1 MLLTSGTRLRRYEVT
16 ATLGAGGM
24 GEVYLARDVELD
36 RTVALKVLPQG
47 DDEGSEERI
56 RRFLQEARAA
66 ITLNHPNVAHIYD
79 VGEENGVRFMAMEY
93 VEGETL
99 RARMVREPLS
109 LDAALEI
116 ATQVA
121 NALGS
126 AHGAGI
132 IHRDVKPEN
141 VMLRPDGYVKVLD
154 FGLAKLTVHGA
165 TRDETTMVVHTAPGI
180 VMGTMYYMSPEQLRG
195 DDVDARTDV
204 FSLGVMLYEM
214 VSGHRPF
221 EASSASGIIAAIL
234 TDQPPPLHEDVPPAV
249 RAIVTQALAKDRNER
264 FANAREM
271 AAALKRA
278 HTDTHRIHSG
288 DVPTEAISAHE
299 RRVAIAAMPTES
311 IGVAP
316 RRRVPVA
323 KIAIAAAVLV
333 AVVIGAWFANRAR
346 IVREARAVLPKIEQL
361 AEQRRYFEAYD
372 LAKSVQPHLRGEER
386 LVRVLEKITAPISV
400 KSSPAGAQVWVERV
414 TADGETSNRVAI
426 GATPLQNHPLA
437 YGDYVLTI
445 EKNGFAPSSRTI
457 MLTPIRGE
465 GMWIPPPPVRIE
477 RSLVETSAAPARM
490 VLVSGGPYR
499 LVSWLRPT
507 TRIVALAPFFIDQ
520 FEVSNAEFARFV
532 DGGGYQRSELWKH
545 PFVKDGRNLTFDEA
559 MRELRDTTGLNA
571 PRAWAQQKYPSGREN
586 DPVTGVTWYEAA
598 AYAEFTDKSLP
609 TIYEW
614 EKAARDG
621 TSSPFG
627 LTFPWG
633 VAPAGVDASQRANF
647 RGNGPMP
654 VHSLRGGMSPYGAY
668 HMAGN
673 VEEWCAN
680 AIDDGRSTAGAKYE
694 SVSYEFGTLGTF
706 PPFYSSPRLGFRC
719 VKHLGASGDQGGAAF
734 RRTQDVAKLPRNP
747 ESKYREFLKFYEYP
761 PAPLNARVV
770 KRTVGPA
777 WIVEKIAYAGAGGQT
792 VEAVLF
798 LPKNHR
804 PPYQVV
810 HYLPPHDVA
819 GGRRTFEASIESTLA
834 PFIRS
839 GRAVFGVML
848 PGYIGRE
855 FPGGMEPSEGSE
867 EFAELTVNN
876 IVDERRGLDY
886 LLTRPDVDAS
896 RVAFYGQS
904 SGAHVGVLLA
914 GVEHRYRSVLLV
926 GAGLIGEDTTVLP
939 RVSRINFVP
948 YLDTPLLMVH
958 GRWDEIHPLRT
969 EAEPLFELASEPKRL
984 TVYDG
989 SHVPSLEV
997 AIPTFTAWWDETL
1010 GPVQR

>member
-1 MLLTSGTRLRRYEVT
+1 MLLTPGTRLRRYEVT
-16 ATLGAGGM
+16 ASIGAGGM

-36 RTVALKVLPQG
+36 RTVALKVLPRTG
-47 DDEGSEERI
+47 DEDDEERI

-79 VGEENGVRFMAMEY
+79 VGEEGGIRFMAMEY

-99 RARMVREPLS
+99 RARMMREPLS

-121 NALGS
+121 SALGS
-126 AHGAGI
+126 AHAAGI

-154 FGLAKLTVHGA
+154 FGLAKLTVRGA

-180 VMGTMYYMSPEQLRG
+180 VMGTMHYMSPEQLRG
-195 DDVDARTDV
+195 DDVDARADV
-204 FSLGVMLYEM
+204 FSLGVLLYEM
-214 VSGHRPF
+214 VGGRRPF

-234 TDQPPPLHEDVPPAV
+234 TEPPPPLHEGIPAEV
-249 RAIVTQALAKDRNER
+249 RAIVTKALAKNRNER

-278 HTDTHRIHSG
+278 HTVTHRIHSG
-288 DVPTEAISAHE
+288 DVPTEAISIAH
-299 RRVAIAAMPTES
+299 
-311 IGVAP
+311 
-316 RRRVPVA
+316 RRRIPVA
-323 KIAIAAAVLV
+323 RIAVAAAVLV
-333 AVVIGAWFANRAR
+333 AVVLGAWFVNRAR
-346 IVREARAVLPKIEQL
+346 TIREVRAVLPKVEQL
-361 AEQRRYFEAYD
+361 AEQGRYFEAYD
-372 LAKSVQPHLRGEER
+372 LAMSVRPHLRGEER
-386 LVRVLEKITAPISV
+386 LVRVLQKITAPISV
-400 KSSPAGAQVWVERV
+400 KSSPAGAQVWAERV
-414 TADGETSNRVAI
+414 TAEGETSNRLAI
-426 GATPLQNHPLA
+426 GTTPLQNHSLA
-437 YGDYVLTI
+437 YGDYVVTI
-445 EKNGFAPSSRTI
+445 EKGGFAPSSRSIT
-457 MLTPIRGE
+457 LTPIRGD
-465 GMWIPPPPVRIE
+465 GMWIPPRPVSFE

-490 VLVSGGPYR
+490 VLVPGGPYR
-499 LVSWLRPT
+499 LVASLRPT
-507 TRIVALAPFFIDQ
+507 TKIAALTPYFIDQ

-532 DGGGYQRSELWKH
+532 DGGGYQRPELWKH
-545 PFVKDGRNLTFDEA
+545 PFVKDGRTLTFDEA
-559 MRELRDTTGLNA
+559 MHELRDTTGLNA

-598 AYAEFTDKSLP
+598 AYAELAGKALP

-614 EKAARDG
+614 EKASRDG
-621 TSSPFG
+621 NSSPFG
-627 LTFPWG
+627 MTFPWG
-633 VAPAGVDASQRANF
+633 MVPPGVDASRRANF

-680 AIDDGRSTAGAKYE
+680 AIDEGRATAGAKYE
-694 SVSYEFGTLGTF
+694 SVSYEFGGPGTF
-706 PPFYSSPRLGFRC
+706 PPFYSSPALGFRC
-719 VKHLGASGDQGGAAF
+719 VKRLGASGDQGGGAL
-734 RRTQDVAKLPRNP
+734 RRTQEVAKLRRTP
-747 ESKYREFLKFYEYP
+747 EPQYREFLKFYEYP

-770 KRTVGPA
+770 KRTAGPA
-777 WIVEKIAYAGAGGQT
+777 WIVERIAYAGAGGQT

-819 GGRRTFEASIESTLA
+819 GGVRTFEASIEATLA

-855 FPGGMEPSEGSE
+855 FPGGVAPSEESE
-867 EFAELTVNN
+867 EFAELAVNN
-876 IVDERRGLDY
+876 IIDERRGLDY
-886 LLTRPDVDAS
+886 LLTRPDVDPS

-904 SGAHVGVLLA
+904 SGAHVGLILA

-926 GAGLIGEDTTVLP
+926 GVGMIEEDTKVVP

-958 GRWDEIHPLRT
+958 GRWDENHPLRT
-969 EAEPLFELASEPKRL
+969 EAEPLFELAPEPKRMI
-984 TVYDG
+984 VFDG
-989 SHVPSLEV
+989 SHIPPLQVS
-997 AIPTFTAWWDETL
+997 IPTFTAWWDETL
-1010 GPVQR
+1010 GPVKR

>member
-1 MLLTSGTRLRRYEVT
+1 MTADPLMLISPGTRLRRYEVT
-16 ATLGAGGM
+16 ASIGAGGM

-47 DDEGSEERI
+47 DDAGSEERI

-79 VGEENGVRFMAMEY
+79 VGEENGVRFMAREY

-99 RARMVREPLS
+99 RSRMVRDPLS

-116 ATQVA
+116 ATQIA

-154 FGLAKLTVHGA
+154 FGLAKLDV
-165 TRDETTMVVHTAPGI
+165 RSVDRSDEKTMVVHTAPGI
-180 VMGTMYYMSPEQLRG
+180 VMGTMHYMSPEQLCG
-195 DDVDARTDV
+195 DDDVDARADV
-204 FSLGVMLYEM
+204 FSLGVLLYEM
-214 VSGHRPF
+214 VSGYRPF

-234 TDQPPPLHEDVPPAV
+234 THPPPPMHDGIPPGV
-249 RAIVTQALAKDRNER
+249 RTIVMKALAKDRDER

-271 AAALKRA
+271 AAALKHA
-278 HTDTHRIHSG
+278 HAGTNRIHSG
-288 DVPTEAISAHE
+288 DVPTETIRVRVQRKRRIPIRRIVIGTAIL
-299 RRVAIAAMPTES
+299 VAI
-311 IGVAP
+311 
-316 RRRVPVA
+316 
-323 KIAIAAAVLV
+323 
-333 AVVIGAWFANRAR
+333 VIGAWLANRAR
-346 IVREARAVLPKIEQL
+346 VIRDARAALPGIERL

-372 LAKSVQPHLRGEER
+372 LARSVQPHLRGEER
-386 LVRVLEKITAPISV
+386 LVRVLAKITAPISV
-400 KSSPAGAQVWVERV
+400 KSNPEGAQVWVERV
-414 TADGETSNRVAI
+414 TADGETGTRTPI
-426 GATPLQNHPLA
+426 GMTPLENQALTF
-437 YGDYVLTI
+437 GDYVLTI

-457 MLTPIRGE
+457 ALTPIHGD
-465 GMWIPPPPVRIE
+465 GMWVPPRPVHIE

-490 VLVSGGPYR
+490 VPVPGGPYR
-499 LVSWLRPT
+499 LVAWLRPT
-507 TRIVALAPFFIDQ
+507 TKIVALAPYFIDQ

-532 DGGGYQRSELWKH
+532 DGGGYQRPELWKH
-545 PFVKDGRNLTFDEA
+545 PFVKEGRTLTFDEA

-571 PRAWAQQKYPSGREN
+571 PRAWAQQKHPAGREN

-598 AYAEFTDKSLP
+598 AYAEFTGKSLP
-609 TIYEW
+609 TVYEW

-621 TSSPFG
+621 TTSPFG

-633 VAPAGVDASQRANF
+633 VVPVGVDASRRANF

-673 VEEWCAN
+673 AEEWCAN
-680 AIDDGRSTAGAKYE
+680 AIDDGRATAGAKYE

-706 PPFYSSPRLGFRC
+706 PPFYSNARLGFRC
-719 VKHLGASGDQGGAAF
+719 VKHLSASGDQGGAAF
-734 RRTQDVAKLPRNP
+734 RRTQEVVKLPRNP
-747 ESKYREFLKFYEYP
+747 ESRYREFLKFYEYP

-770 KRTVGPA
+770 KRTAAAA
-777 WIVEKIAYAGAGGQT
+777 WNVERIAYAGAGGQT
-792 VEAVLF
+792 VEALLF
-798 LPKNHR
+798 LPKNYR

-810 HYLPPHDVA
+810 HYLPAHDVA
-819 GGRRTFEASIESTLA
+819 GGRRTFEASIEATLA

-839 GRAVFGVML
+839 GRAVFGVIL
-848 PGYIGRE
+848 PGYIGRD
-855 FPGGMEPSEGSE
+855 FPGGTQPPDESE

-876 IVDERRGLDY
+876 IIDERRGLDY
-886 LLTRPDVDAS
+886 LLTRPDVDSS
-896 RVAFYGQS
+896 RIAFYGQS
-904 SGAHVGVLLA
+904 SGAHVGLLLA

-926 GAGLIGEDTTVLP
+926 GIGLIEQDTSVLP

-958 GRWDEIHPLRT
+958 GRWDENHPLRT
-969 EAEPLFELASEPKRL
+969 ETEPLFELAPEPKRL

-989 SHVPSLEV
+989 SHIPSLEV